1 VSTPVVACEALQ
13 VYMTRMGQDTN
24 PESCGCGQTANV
36 VCVLTR
42 DCANM
47 SNDDGTDNPPVVEEV
62 SELMTLDGVVM
73 SNVAMVYLDATWN
86 IEFTVTGGL
95 GITSMS
101 MDLPIPC

>member
-1 VSTPVVACEALQ
+1 
-13 VYMTRMGQDTN
+13 
-24 PESCGCGQTANV
+24 
-36 VCVLTR
+36 
-42 DCANM
+42 M